1 MASKKATKTPAAVQ
15 PEAPKAP
22 SAMDMLKA
30 ALADRPTATSVPQG
44 GLLASVSDP
53 AIAGA
58 TRKGKSG
65 VVKLG
70 MDPKVQEDASEAAR
84 IAGEIKALNALFSVR
99 QSAMRDYGAEK
110 RKAYNKIFRTDAT
123 TVDVPYT
130 VEVAVDPNSDTPGRE
145 TRYVQVVC
153 QNRYS
158 VSAEPVLAGKE
169 TVLGGWFDKLFLTNK
184 TKTLRP
190 NAEELFRNILTD
202 NGILGENLDKAMEL
216 LFEEKTEVKTVE
228 AFETLEQ
235 EAPEAVRTFLSQSV
249 TRVQPSLKFGDY

>member
-1 MASKKATKTPAAVQ
+1 MASKKATKATPATQ

-22 SAMDMLKA
+22 SAMDALKA
-30 ALADRPTATSVPQG
+30 ALTDKPATSVPQG
-44 GLLASVSDP
+44 GLLSSVSDP

-70 MDPKVQEDASEAAR
+70 LDPKILENASEAASL
-84 IAGEIKALNALFSVR
+84 AGEIKKLTALFSVR
-99 QSAMRDYGAEK
+99 QSAMRDYGADK

-130 VEVAVDPNSDTPGRE
+130 VEVPKDENSDTPGRE

-158 VSAEPVLAGKE
+158 VSKDPILAGKD
-169 TVLGGWFDKLFLTNK
+169 TVLGPWFDKLFLTDK

-190 NAEELFRNILTD
+190 NAEELFRNILTE
-202 NGILGENLDKAMEL
+202 NGILGENLEKAMQL

-228 AFETLEQ
+228 AFEALEQ

-249 TRVQPSLKFGDY
+249 TRVQPSLKFPAE